1 MSEPRPI
8 PTDLPPLH
16 LSDHPERSR
25 YEATL
30 GDDPTLAALLDYTML
45 DGRIALLHTEV
56 QEGFEG
62 QGVGSR
68 FARAVFA
75 DARERGLKVIPKCPF
90 IVRWLERHPEQQDV
104 LLKPLGSPEPPE
116 PEDEPE
122 LA

>member
-1 MSEPRPI
+1 MSEPDPM
-8 PTDLPPLH
+8 PTDLPALH

-30 GDDPTLAALLDYTML
+30 GDDPTLAALLDYVMF
-45 DGRIALLHTEV
+45 DGRIMLTHTEV

-62 QGVGSR
+62 RGIGSR
-68 FARAVFA
+68 FARAVFE

-90 IVRWLERHPEQQDV
+90 IVRWLERHPEQHDV
-104 LLKPLGSPEPPE
+104 LLRPLGSPDPPE
-116 PEDEPE
+116 PESRPE